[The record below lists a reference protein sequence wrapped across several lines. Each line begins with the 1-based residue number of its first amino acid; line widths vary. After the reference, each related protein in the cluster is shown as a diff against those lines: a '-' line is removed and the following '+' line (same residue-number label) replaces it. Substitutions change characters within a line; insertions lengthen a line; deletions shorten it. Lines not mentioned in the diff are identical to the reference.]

1 MWPLKAWTILEKLN
15 MLIKASYTSKKE
27 NRLSIFLMGGIAKQ
41 NCRRARGVGEIV
53 MVIFR
58 IKFNYKL
65 GIYYR

>member
-1 MWPLKAWTILEKLN
+1 MWPRKAWTILEKLN

-41 NCRRARGVGEIV
+41 NCRRAREVGEIV
-53 MVIFR
+53 LVIFR